1 MVQKRVLQMPQSDK
15 TEMADQV
22 TKPVMRAFRADLLVG
37 GALRGFAFGAAVAAC
52 GLLVARAFLS
62 PLPPVAFAVFAV
74 VPVCVLV
81 CALRS
86 LARAPSVTKCLALV
100 EDASHA
106 GGLILAKDVP
116 GAEKWPSPVSVAP
129 PIPITWRRSVP
140 AAIVS
145 LVSLV
150 AVAAAPDDW
159 FAAGVQQPPAPA
171 FPDVT
176 TEIKNELAELE
187 EAKSLDAEDIKALQ
201 EELARIEKEADP
213 ASPGETLDAVDAV
226 REKLDALLDID
237 AQAAKRILPKDTSF
251 STLATKSDA
260 AEQLKKMLDE
270 SYEGRCPYCCA
281 KLGDGEGECN
291 GECCAEKGHAEEVEG
306 KPGSGGISR
315 GMDDAAMNYGNE
327 AQLGASKLKDLA
339 EKTELSGKPS
349 ETKVG
354 ESISEEDPAKHGIH
368 SASGA
373 TRAIGGRNRG
383 TSANQLVLPRHRG
396 TVKRFFD
403 IERKTP

>member
-1 MVQKRVLQMPQSDK
+1 
-15 TEMADQV
+15 MADQV
-22 TKPVMRAFRADLLVG
+22 TKPVMRAFRADLLAG

-52 GLLVARAFLS
+52 GLLAARAFLS

-86 LARAPSVTKCLALV
+86 LARAPSVAKCLALV

-116 GAEKWPSPVSVAP
+116 GAENWPSPVSVAP
-129 PIPITWRRSVP
+129 SIPVTWRRSVP

-150 AVAAAPDDW
+150 AVASAPDNW

-176 TEIKNELAELE
+176 AEIKNELAELE

-291 GECCAEKGHAEEVEG
+291 GECCAEKGHAEEGEG

-368 SASGA
+368 SAPGA

-403 IERKTP
+403 IERKKP

>member
-1 MVQKRVLQMPQSDK
+1 
-15 TEMADQV
+15 
-22 TKPVMRAFRADLLVG
+22 MRAFRADLLVG

-86 LARAPSVTKCLALV
+86 LARAPSVAKCLALV

-116 GAEKWPSPVSVAP
+116 GAEKWPSPVSVTP

-159 FAAGVQQPPAPA
+159 FAAGVQQPPAPV

-176 TEIKNELAELE
+176 AEIKNELAELE

-201 EELARIEKEADP
+201 EELARIEKEARGAREAGR
-213 ASPGETLDAVDAV
+213 AS
-226 REKLDALLDID
+226 
-237 AQAAKRILPKDTSF
+237 
-251 STLATKSDA
+251 
-260 AEQLKKMLDE
+260 
-270 SYEGRCPYCCA
+270 
-281 KLGDGEGECN
+281 
-291 GECCAEKGHAEEVEG
+291 
-306 KPGSGGISR
+306 
-315 GMDDAAMNYGNE
+315 
-327 AQLGASKLKDLA
+327 
-339 EKTELSGKPS
+339 
-349 ETKVG
+349 
-354 ESISEEDPAKHGIH
+354 
-368 SASGA
+368 
-373 TRAIGGRNRG
+373 
-383 TSANQLVLPRHRG
+383 
-396 TVKRFFD
+396 
-403 IERKTP
+403 

>member
-1 MVQKRVLQMPQSDK
+1 
-15 TEMADQV
+15 
-22 TKPVMRAFRADLLVG
+22 MRAFRADLLAG

-52 GLLVARAFLS
+52 GLLAARAFLS

-86 LARAPSVTKCLALV
+86 LARAPSVAKCLALV

-116 GAEKWPSPVSVAP
+116 GAENWPSPVSVTP
-129 PIPITWRRSVP
+129 PIPVTWRRSVP

-150 AVAAAPDDW
+150 VVASAPDDW

-176 TEIKNELAELE
+176 AEIKNELAELE

-251 STLATKSDA
+251 STLATKPDG

-270 SYEGRCPYCCA
+270 SSAGRCSCCGL
-281 KLGDGEGECN
+281 KLGTGEGECDGN
-291 GECCAEKGHAEEVEG
+291 CFSEDDGDGDHNHDEPGDGEPNHGE
-306 KPGSGGISR
+306 PGSGGIER
-315 GMDDAAMNYGNE
+315 GRDDAPLNFGDE
-327 AQLGASKLKDLA
+327 AKRAASKLKDLA
-339 EKTELSGKPS
+339 EKAELAGRPAETE
-349 ETKVG
+349 VG
-354 ESISEEDPAKHGIH
+354 ESISSEDPAKRGVPSAPGARRTVGGRSRGA
-368 SASGA
+368 SASQA
-373 TRAIGGRNRG
+373 
-383 TSANQLVLPRHRG
+383 VLPRHRG

>member
-1 MVQKRVLQMPQSDK
+1 
-15 TEMADQV
+15 
-22 TKPVMRAFRADLLVG
+22 MRAIRADLLAG

-52 GLLVARAFLS
+52 GLLAARAFLS
-62 PLPPVAFAVFAV
+62 PLPPAAFSVFAA
-74 VPVCVLV
+74 VPVGVLV

-86 LARAPSVTKCLALV
+86 LARMPSVGKCLALV

-116 GAEKWPSPVSVAP
+116 GAENWARPVSVAP
-129 PIPITWRRSVP
+129 PIPATWRRAVP

-150 AVAAAPDDW
+150 AVAVAPDDW
-159 FAAGVQQPPAPA
+159 FAAGAQQSPTPV

-176 TEIKNELAELE
+176 AEIKNELAELQ
-187 EAKSLDAEDIKALQ
+187 EAKSLDAEEIKSLQ

-213 ASPGETLDAVDAV
+213 SSPGETLDAVGAV

-251 STLATKSDA
+251 ATLATNSDA

-281 KLGDGEGECN
+281 KLGDGEDECN
-291 GECCAEKGHAEEVEG
+291 GECWTEEGHAEAGEG

-315 GMDDAAMNYGNE
+315 GMDDAAMNYGDE
-327 AQLGASKLKDLA
+327 AKLGASKLKDLA
-339 EKTELSGKPS
+339 EKAGRSGKPS

-354 ESISEEDPAKHGIH
+354 ESISDEDPAKRGIH
-368 SASGA
+368 SAPGA
-373 TRAIGGRNRG
+373 RRAIGGRNQG
-383 TSANQLVLPRHRG
+383 ASAPQLVLPRHRG

-403 IERKTP
+403 RERKTP

>member
-1 MVQKRVLQMPQSDK
+1 
-15 TEMADQV
+15 
-22 TKPVMRAFRADLLVG
+22 MRAIRADLLAG

-52 GLLVARAFLS
+52 GLLAARAFLS
-62 PLPPVAFAVFAV
+62 PLPPAAFSVFAA
-74 VPVCVLV
+74 VPVCVLA

-86 LARAPSVTKCLALV
+86 LARMPSVGKCLALV

-106 GGLILAKDVP
+106 GGLILVKDVP
-116 GAEKWPSPVSVAP
+116 GAENWTRPVSVAP
-129 PIPITWRRSVP
+129 PIPATWRRAVP

-159 FAAGVQQPPAPA
+159 FAAGAQQSPTPV

-176 TEIKNELAELE
+176 AEIKNELAELQ
-187 EAKSLDAEDIKALQ
+187 EAKSLDAEEIKSLQ

-213 ASPGETLDAVDAV
+213 SSPGETLDAVGAV

-251 STLATKSDA
+251 ATLATNSDA

-281 KLGDGEGECN
+281 KLGDGEDECN
-291 GECCAEKGHAEEVEG
+291 GECCAVKGRAEKVEG
-306 KPGSGGISR
+306 GRGGGGISR
-315 GMDDAAMNYGNE
+315 GMDDAAMNYGDE
-327 AQLGASKLKDLA
+327 AELGASKLKDLA
-339 EKTELSGKPS
+339 EKAGRSGEPS

-354 ESISEEDPAKHGIH
+354 ESISDEDPAKRGIH
-368 SASGA
+368 SAPGA
-373 TRAIGGRNRG
+373 RRAIGGRSQG
-383 TSANQLVLPRHRG
+383 TSATQLVLPRHRG

-403 IERKTP
+403 RERKTP